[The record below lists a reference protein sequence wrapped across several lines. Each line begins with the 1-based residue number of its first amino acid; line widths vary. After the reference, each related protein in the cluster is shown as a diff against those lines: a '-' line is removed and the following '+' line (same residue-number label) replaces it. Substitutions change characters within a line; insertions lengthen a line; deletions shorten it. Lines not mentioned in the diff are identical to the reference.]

1 MIGTVG
7 NGGHIFEQAYIC
19 GGVKCINDIKTLSY

>member
-7 NGGHIFEQAYIC
+7 NGGHIFQQAYIC